1 MKSKRFI
8 QLLFVASFAL
18 CGCQNQNSDSA
29 NSETKFEKV
38 AGKCVFDKLADY
50 DAYIALRDG
59 NETITIDSVPGL
71 LIEKTDNDNELCF
84 LWGRLGQEHRC
95 IPYSLYV
102 SDVNF
107 DGYDDVCV
115 MNLKGSGLI
124 SADITIY
131 DFHNH
136 TMIYGLEGR
145 SEHRDYSFKIMDDD
159 FVIVDSNSF
168 LNTISR
174 IGHFVNK
181 KDKKVN
187 VVWENKPFS
196 ITDIGVSIIHD
207 DPDNYQIASRS
218 KDYEDK
224 IERYVI
230 DSSLEWKLSFLLYY
244 EGEITTNTKYVDDCV
259 TFPQS
264 EQYQI
269 SYLSYNPQ
277 GTISYNLKVLSKGLI
292 DINAKVVDLDV
303 VIHLDAR

>member
-1 MKSKRFI
+1 MKSKHFI
-8 QLLFVASFAL
+8 RLLFVTAFAL

-38 AGKCVFDKLADY
+38 AGRCVFDKLADY
-50 DAYIALRDG
+50 DAYIALCDG
-59 NETITIDSVPGL
+59 NETITVDSVPGL
-71 LIEKTDNDNELCF
+71 LLEKIDNSELSF

-107 DGYDDVCV
+107 DGHDDVCV

-124 SADITIY
+124 SADITVY
-131 DFHNH
+131 DFQNH
-136 TMIYGLEGR
+136 QIIYGLEGR
-145 SEHRDYSFKIMDDD
+145 SEHRDYSFKIMDED
-159 FVIVDSNSF
+159 FVIVDSNS
-168 LNTISR
+168 LSNTVSR

-187 VVWENKPFS
+187 VEWENMPFS
-196 ITDIGVSIIHD
+196 ITDISVSIIHD
-207 DPDNYQIASRS
+207 DPENYQIASRS

-230 DSSLEWKLSFLLYY
+230 DSSLEWKLSFVLYY

-277 GTISYNLKVLSKGLI
+277 GAINYNLKVLSKGLI

-303 VIHLDAR
+303 VIHLDVR